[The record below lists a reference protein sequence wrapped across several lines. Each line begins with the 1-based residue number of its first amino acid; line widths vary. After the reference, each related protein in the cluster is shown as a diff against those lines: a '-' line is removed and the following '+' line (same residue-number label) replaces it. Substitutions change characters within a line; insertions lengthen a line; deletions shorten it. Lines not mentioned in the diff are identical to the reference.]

1 MFKNSLFLKV
11 ILVFTL
17 PAIGIL
23 YFSTVLVSE
32 KIDFMKE
39 TYKIYDN
46 LDYIENTE
54 KLIHNLQKERE
65 LSVTYNESKDFK
77 SQLINQQ
84 AITDD
89 NFNNYIKFVNQFFK
103 KDLSNLALESKIK
116 ELQDKFFELSSKR
129 DAIEKFSYNSLE
141 ILNIYSK
148 INQQLL
154 DSIYSLKSIKSAVD
168 FNNEFLNIFYF
179 LSFKEQVGIE
189 KTLISFAIIKGEV
202 NNSLKEELLKTY
214 TKQKV
219 NFDYFHTHSSVKIL
233 NIYNRL
239 TIQKIT
245 NQIEEIKFN
254 LDNNKSLKNI
264 SVEDWNKLV
273 TIKID
278 SLDNILKEI
287 LKELK
292 QLSKQTQHL
301 AYINQ
306 NLSLFF
312 LFVSFL
318 TLISLLLVLKKII
331 YDEKK
336 SVEKI
341 EKHKKVYELLNE
353 TNKYLLKKDNKK
365 DLYTEIHNLI
375 SKNPSM
381 VFSFIYDLEEQ
392 NQKKRIYAQD
402 GSIKNY
408 LIAKLE
414 ESKNA
419 NKNNLLT
426 KAIDTGTNVIIES
439 FDDINISIFSQT
451 ASKFEI
457 KSAAAFPVKKFNEV
471 VSVLLIYSKENKFFD
486 YEVEIL
492 FDKMIVDMTHSLE
505 KFDYEEIR
513 INQENQLRI
522 SSVAF
527 ESSEPMLITDKK
539 AQIVMVNQAFCDV
552 MKYKR
557 EMILGRNPRIFR
569 SLYHS
574 NEFYSSMW
582 DKISNSGS
590 WKGEIYNT
598 TGKGET
604 ISVLLTVTAIKD
616 NEGNITNYLAQYL
629 DISEQKD
636 KERALEY
643 QATHD
648 NLTGLPNRLLLF
660 DRIEHAM
667 TKIVR
672 HKLIGG
678 LIFIDLDN
686 FKMVND
692 TLGHDIGDAL
702 LIMVSKKIKEVVRD
716 EDTVA
721 RIGGDEFIVLLD
733 NIGNNKEDAKTNI
746 INLAQK
752 IKTALNSITHI
763 EGYINISTPSIGITL
778 FNDTSVSVKDIIKQ
792 ADTAMYVAKK
802 QGKNSIEFFD

>member
-1 MFKNSLFLKV
+1 MQENL
-11 ILVFTL
+11 IQLV
-17 PAIGIL
+17 
-23 YFSTVLVSE
+23 
-32 KIDFMKE
+32 
-39 TYKIYDN
+39 
-46 LDYIENTE
+46 
-54 KLIHNLQKERE
+54 
-65 LSVTYNESKDFK
+65 
-77 SQLINQQ
+77 
-84 AITDD
+84 
-89 NFNNYIKFVNQFFK
+89 
-103 KDLSNLALESKIK
+103 DLEKIK
-116 ELQDKFFELSSKR
+116 EIQDKFYEISNKR
-129 DAIEKFSYNSLE
+129 DAIEKFAYSSFE
-141 ILNIYSK
+141 ILNDYSK

-154 DSIYSLKSIKSAVD
+154 DSIYSLKSIKSAAD
-168 FNNEFLNIFYF
+168 FNSEFLNIFYF

-189 KTLISFAIIKGEV
+189 RALISSSIIKGEV
-202 NNSLKEELLKTY
+202 DDFLKEELLKTY

-219 NFDYFHTHSSVKIL
+219 NFDYFHSHSSVKFL
-233 NIYNRL
+233 DIYNRQS
-239 TIQKIT
+239 IQKVT
-245 NQIEEIKFN
+245 NQIEAIKLN
-254 LDNNKSLKNI
+254 LDNSKSLKNI
-264 SVEDWNKLV
+264 SIEDWWKLSS
-273 TIKID
+273 TKID

-292 QLSKQTQHL
+292 QLSKHTQHE
-301 AYINQ
+301 AYISQ

-331 YDEKK
+331 SDERK

-402 GSIKNY
+402 GNIKNY
-408 LIAKLE
+408 LISKLE
-414 ESKNA
+414 DNKNE

-426 KAIDTGTNVIIES
+426 RVVDSGKNIIIES

-451 ASKFEI
+451 ASKFDI

-486 YEVEIL
+486 YEVETL
-492 FDKMIVDMTHSLE
+492 FDKLIVDMNHSLE

-539 AQIVMVNQAFCDV
+539 AQIVMVNHAFCDV

-569 SLYHS
+569 SMYHS
-574 NEFYSSMW
+574 REFYISMW
-582 DKISNSGS
+582 EKISKSGS

-604 ISVLLTVTAIKD
+604 ISILLTITAIKD
-616 NEGNITNYLAQYL
+616 TKGVITNYLAQYL

-636 KERALEY
+636 KEKVLEY

-667 TKIVR
+667 TKIIR
-672 HKLIGG
+672 HKIVGG

-702 LIMVSKKIKEVVRD
+702 LIMVSKKIKEVIRD

-733 NIGNNKEDAKTNI
+733 NVGNNKEEAKANI
-746 INLAQK
+746 FNLAVK
-752 IKTALNSITHI
+752 LKDTLNSITHI
-763 EGYINISTPSIGITL
+763 EGYVNISTPSIGITL
-778 FNDTSVSVKDIIKQ
+778 FNDSNVSVKDIIKQ

>member
-1 MFKNSLFLKV
+1 MFKNSLFFKV

-17 PAIGIL
+17 PAVGIL

-32 KIDFMKE
+32 KIDSMKE
-39 TYKIYDN
+39 IYKIYDN
-46 LDYIENTE
+46 LDYMENTE
-54 KLIHNLQKERE
+54 KLIHSLQKERG
-65 LSVTYNESKDFK
+65 LSVTYNESKEFK

-84 AITDD
+84 AVTDE
-89 NFNNYIKFVNQFFK
+89 NFNSYMKFANQFFK
-103 KDLSNLALESKIK
+103 KDLSNLALEPKIK
-116 ELQDKFFELSSKR
+116 EIQDKFYELTNKR
-129 DAIEKFSYNSLE
+129 DAIEKFAYSSFE
-141 ILNIYSK
+141 ILNDYSK

-154 DSIYSLKSIKSAVD
+154 DSIYSLKSIKSAAD
-168 FNNEFLNIFYF
+168 FNSEFLNIFYF

-189 KTLISFAIIKGEV
+189 RALISSAIIKGEV
-202 NNSLKEELLKTY
+202 DDFLKEELLKTY

-219 NFDYFHTHSSVKIL
+219 NFDYFHSHSSVKFL
-233 NIYNRL
+233 DIYNRQS
-239 TIQKIT
+239 IQKVT
-245 NQIEEIKFN
+245 NQIEAIKLN
-254 LDNNKSLKNI
+254 LDNSKNLKNI
-264 SVEDWNKLV
+264 SIEDWWKLSS
-273 TIKID
+273 TKID

-292 QLSKQTQHL
+292 QLSKHTQHE
-301 AYINQ
+301 AYISQ

-331 YDEKK
+331 SDERK

-375 SKNPSM
+375 SKNPTM

-402 GSIKNY
+402 GNIKNY
-408 LIAKLE
+408 LISKLE
-414 ESKNA
+414 DNKNE

-426 KAIDTGTNVIIES
+426 RVIDSGKNIIIES

-451 ASKFEI
+451 ASKFDI

-486 YEVEIL
+486 YEVETL
-492 FDKMIVDMTHSLE
+492 FDKLIVDMNHSLE

-539 AQIVMVNQAFCDV
+539 AQIVMVNHAFCDV

-569 SLYHS
+569 SMYHS
-574 NEFYSSMW
+574 REFYISMW
-582 DKISNSGS
+582 EKISKSGS

-604 ISVLLTVTAIKD
+604 ISILLTITAIKD
-616 NEGNITNYLAQYL
+616 TKGVITNYLAQYL

-636 KERALEY
+636 KEKVLEY

-667 TKIVR
+667 TKIIR
-672 HKLIGG
+672 HKLVGG

-686 FKMVND
+686 FKMV
-692 TLGHDIGDAL
+692 GHDIGDAL
-702 LIMVSKKIKEVVRD
+702 LIMVSKKIKEVIRD

-733 NIGNNKEDAKTNI
+733 NVGNNKEDAKANI
-746 INLAQK
+746 FNLAVK
-752 IKTALNSITHI
+752 LKDTLNSITHI
-763 EGYINISTPSIGITL
+763 EGYVNISTPSIGITL
-778 FNDTSVSVKDIIKQ
+778 FNDSSVSVKDIIKQ